1 MFITHVQPFHVLQYR
16 PKSVFTPTSASGV
29 AELGRGGGGG
39 RKIQRRRRGREESIV
54 ERRQGEDGVAE
65 GRGLEARGVCVCVC
79 VCSCE

>member
-1 MFITHVQPFHVLQYR
+1 MFSTHVQPFHVLQYR
-16 PKSVFTPTSASGV
+16 PQSVFTPTTASGGE
-29 AELGRGGGGG
+29 ELGGGG

-79 VCSCE
+79 V

>member
-16 PKSVFTPTSASGV
+16 RKSVFTPTSASGV
-29 AELGRGGGGG
+29 EELGGGEN
-39 RKIQRRRRGREESIV
+39 IQRRRRGREESIV